1 MRVRFGIGAKGEFAP
16 ARWTAFVHRVEEA
29 GFDSLWVADERL
41 YRDVYATLTQA
52 ALASTRLRLGTA
64 ATNPYVRPPAL
75 TAAAV
80 ATVDELSGGRTVL
93 GLAAGGSAQCRCNF
107 PLMTVRENLEMAGYL
122 RRDREVAGD
131 IERLMDRF
139 PLLRAKAR
147 ARAGDLS
154 GGQQQLLELAMGLL
168 GRPVLLLVDEPS
180 MGLAPAATQT
190 VFETLRE
197 INASG
202 TTVLLVEQ
210 NARRALEIAHRGLVM
225 DLGTIRYDAS
235 AAQLLRDPR
244 VTALYLGG

>member
-1 MRVRFGIGAKGEFAP
+1 MREVRRPLLEVRDLRAGYGDLEILRGVSFTLAPRTITAVIGPNGAGKSTLLRVLFGRLPPSAGE
-16 ARWTAFVHRVEEA
+16 VVLD
-29 GFDSLWVADERL
+29 GERL
-41 YRDVYATLTQA
+41 SGLTPGQA
-52 ALASTRLRLGTA
+52 RRRGLS
-64 ATNPYVRPPAL
+64 YV
-75 TAAAV
+75 
-80 ATVDELSGGRTVL
+80 
-93 GLAAGGSAQCRCNF
+93 AQGRCNF

-235 AAQLLRDPR
+235 AAQLLGDPR